1 MRTINIRTCLFCA
14 ASLQLAITSAAFAE
28 SRISFLAAGEA
39 YDGAPAFEVRM
50 GDAVIGRG
58 ELAKSIDTV
67 HEGRLFFSPSPEQ
80 YIERIEFSVDDKAFR
95 PDAPVS
101 VILVN
106 DKFSQEGWGR
116 DRNLFIRSVTV
127 NGATVGAAGLR
138 LTDGVKVQNV
148 NRPACCPS
156 ITRTTGPLPRRPQAA
171 GRRQPVPAAAD
182 SPSPPPPLLRRAAPG
197 AETRRRFR
205 RMEIHDAHEART
217 LTHRRD
223 PVRQAGDDDCHGARD
238 GASRH
243 GTARHGAG
251 CRRRRLSRLASVR
264 ATGGGGARGRLPR
277 QFRHRPRRQC
287 RAS

>member
-1 MRTINIRTCLFCA
+1 MYMANIKACVFCA

-148 NRPACCPS
+148 NYQAGLLPVYHQNHRAVAAPPAGGWPAPAS
-156 ITRTTGPLPRRPQAA
+156 SRSSRLTVAPATAAAA
-171 GRRQPVPAAAD
+171 G
-182 SPSPPPPLLRRAAPG
+182 
-197 AETRRRFR
+197 
-205 RMEIHDAHEART
+205 
-217 LTHRRD
+217 
-223 PVRQAGDDDCHGARD
+223 
-238 GASRH
+238 
-243 GTARHGAG
+243 GAG
-251 CRRRRLSRLASVR
+251 
-264 ATGGGGARGRLPR
+264 G
-277 QFRHRPRRQC
+277 
-287 RAS
+287 